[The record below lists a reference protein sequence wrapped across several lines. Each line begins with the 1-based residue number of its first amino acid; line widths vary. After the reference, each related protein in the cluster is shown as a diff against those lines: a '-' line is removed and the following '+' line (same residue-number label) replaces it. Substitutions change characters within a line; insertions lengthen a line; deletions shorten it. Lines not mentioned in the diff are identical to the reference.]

1 MIAAQ
6 SHRDRLP
13 MACKRVLV
21 PPHPLNWTKLHP
33 KLTVLLLR
41 TLILRCYSV
50 SGPMRWFMAGP
61 MKHFVLS
68 VSPQRAGTAGVLLF
82 LMNKSPFWASPASE
96 ADLLNS
102 ACRRGQSLNSR
113 MDLRPRLSF
122 DLQTSNIENQ
132 QGKNGM
138 TQRLPVRS
146 GFEMLLQGLV
156 NKNTRFFFSL
166 SLVKTLN
173 KLIGTAPLKG
183 RAVSRHCVY
192 SKH

>member
-6 SHRDRLP
+6 SHCDWLRL
-13 MACKRVLV
+13 ACKCVLV
-21 PPHPLNWTKLHP
+21 PPHPLNWIKLHP
-33 KLTVLLLR
+33 KLTVSLLQ
-41 TLILRCYSV
+41 TLILFCYSV

-68 VSPQRAGTAGVLLF
+68 VSPQWAGIAGVLLF

-96 ADLLNS
+96 AELLNS

-132 QGKNGM
+132 EGKNG
-138 TQRLPVRS
+138 TTEGLPARS
-146 GFEMLLQGLV
+146 GSEMLLQGLV
-156 NKNTRFFFSL
+156 NKNTRFFFL
-166 SLVKTLN
+166 SLL
-173 KLIGTAPLKG
+173 
-183 RAVSRHCVY
+183 
-192 SKH
+192 